1 MYPAHIRETGER
13 QTVQEHCRNTAAL
26 AASAYF
32 CGRSLG
38 ARKRFALLFAGLS
51 ISVCSVVYAQ
61 MITIGAYY
69 VPHAVLTNLYVGLT
83 ARLMTERKHGRR
95 RGILA
100 LLEQRGEK
108 VALAAPT
115 GRADRVVRVD
125 GGFFHSIPVLRDDSR
140 GCGGRM
146 GVSFPCRGRERAGRR
161 AGSNRFSADADR
173 FCIQL

>member
-1 MYPAHIRETGER
+1 MRSVSYTHLDVYKR
-13 QTVQEHCRNTAAL
+13 QLGCLILQAAL

-100 LLEQRGEK
+100 LLI
-108 VALAAPT
+108 ALSVLMGASSIRYLFCATIPAA
-115 GRADRVVRVD
+115 AA
-125 GGFFHSIPVLRDDSR
+125 
-140 GCGGRM
+140 
-146 GVSFPCRGRERAGRR
+146 GVWAYLFPAGDEAVPRE
-161 AGSNRFSADADR
+161 
-173 FCIQL
+173 